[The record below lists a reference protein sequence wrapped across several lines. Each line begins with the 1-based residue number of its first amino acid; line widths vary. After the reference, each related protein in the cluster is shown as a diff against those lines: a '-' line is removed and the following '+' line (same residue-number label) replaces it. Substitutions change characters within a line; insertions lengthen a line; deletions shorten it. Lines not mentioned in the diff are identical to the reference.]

1 MVEWEWLNTVS
12 LLKSEF
18 IKEIIRLKKLTMT
31 KKNCKKMKDIIL
43 ISKILEFLKFLIEKK
58 MINREVQSP
67 NIKE

>member
-1 MVEWEWLNTVS
+1 
-12 LLKSEF
+12 
-18 IKEIIRLKKLTMT
+18 MT